1 MKAILKPHDYVIKPQ
16 KEGGGNNFFDQEA
29 KDLLLEFINDSTTFE
44 KRESLKQYLIMARI
58 NPPMTKV
65 WMLRDAKLFSV
76 DALSE
81 LGLFSLVMID
91 SAKDSPIFENETS
104 WGYLMRT
111 KATHSNEG
119 GVSSG
124 HAVIDQP
131 VLFEG
136 SFNGVIAPNVN
147 SFEI

>member
-1 MKAILKPHDYVIKPQ
+1 
-16 KEGGGNNFFDQEA
+16 
-29 KDLLLEFINDSTTFE
+29 
-44 KRESLKQYLIMARI
+44 MARI
-58 NPPMTKV
+58 NPPMTKA
-65 WMLRDAKLFSV
+65 WMLRDTKLFSIE
-76 DALSE
+76 ALSE
-81 LGLFSLVMID
+81 LGLFSLILID

-111 KATHSNEG
+111 KASHSNEG

-136 SFNGVIAPNVN
+136 SFNGYITPNVD
-147 SFEI
+147 SFKI

>member
-1 MKAILKPHDYVIKPQ
+1 MIKPQ
-16 KEGGGNNFFDQEA
+16 KEGGGNNIFDQEA
-29 KDLLLEFINDSTTFE
+29 KELLLEFINNSTSFE

-65 WMLRDAKLFSV
+65 WMLRDAKLFSI

-81 LGLFSLVMID
+81 LGLFSLVIID

-111 KATHSNEG
+111 KSSHSNEG
-119 GVSSG
+119 GVTSG

-136 SFNGVIAPNVN
+136 SFDRYISPNVN